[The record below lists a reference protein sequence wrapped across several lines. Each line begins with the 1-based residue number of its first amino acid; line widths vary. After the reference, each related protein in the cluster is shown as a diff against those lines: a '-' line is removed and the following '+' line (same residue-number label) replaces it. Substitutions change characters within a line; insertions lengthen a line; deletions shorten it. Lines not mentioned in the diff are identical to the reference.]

1 MSKPTLLVI
10 NANTS
15 VSMTEDIGEAAKRA
29 ASKGTE
35 IITVAS
41 KRGPRTIQGPVDS
54 ALSVPGMLEVAKE
67 YEGRYNGIIS
77 ACFGDPGIE
86 PLRSA
91 FGVPV
96 VGILESAFHV
106 ASFTGNRI
114 AVITPVKGSEQRLR
128 TFAGLKGIGNKLHS
142 VLYAGISISDLEAG
156 APGTEESVYTAGKG
170 AIEKGANTLIFGCAG
185 MGKVV
190 GKISSRFDV
199 PCIDPVQAAVKLL
212 ESILHFCRGKKFQG
226 VPFQKDMVGY
236 PDLSSS

>member
-1 MSKPTLLVI
+1 MGEHTLLVI

-15 VSMTEDIGEAAKRA
+15 VSMTKDIGEAAKRA

-54 ALSVPGMLEVAKE
+54 ALSIPGMLEVAKE
-67 YEGRYNGIIS
+67 YEGRYHGIIS

-114 AVITPVKGSEQRLR
+114 VVITPVKGSEHRLR
-128 TFAGLKGIGNKLHS
+128 TFARLKGIEGKMHS
-142 VLYAGISISDLEAG
+142 VLYAGVSIPDLESGSPG
-156 APGTEESVYTAGKG
+156 AEEHVYTAGKE
-170 AIEKGANTLIFGCAG
+170 AVEKGADTLIFGCAG
-185 MGKVV
+185 MGWVV
-190 GKISSRFDV
+190 KKITSRFDV
-199 PCIDPVQAAVKLL
+199 PCIDPVQAAVKTL
-212 ESILHFCRGKKFQG
+212 ESILYFCHRKKFHG
-226 VPFQKDMVGY
+226 LPFQKDILGY
-236 PDLSSS
+236 PDLLP

>member
-1 MSKPTLLVI
+1 MVEHTLLVI

-15 VSMTEDIGEAAKRA
+15 VSMTEDISEAAKRA
-29 ASKGTE
+29 AAKGTE

-54 ALSVPGMLEVAKE
+54 ALSIPGMLEVAKE

-96 VGILESAFHV
+96 VGIMESAFHV

-128 TFAGLKGIGNKLHS
+128 TFARLKGIEGKMHS
-142 VLYAGISISDLEAG
+142 VLYAGVSIPDLESGSPG
-156 APGTEESVYTAGKG
+156 AEEHVYTAGKE
-170 AIEKGANTLIFGCAG
+170 AVEKGADTLIFGCAG
-185 MGKVV
+185 MGWVV
-190 GKISSRFDV
+190 KKITSRFDV
-199 PCIDPVQAAVKLL
+199 PCIDPVQAAVKTL
-212 ESILHFCRGKKFQG
+212 ESILYFCHRKKFHG
-226 VPFQKDMVGY
+226 LPFQKDILGY
-236 PDLSSS
+236 PDLLP